1 MGIEG
6 EKVQDK
12 GTCNIF
18 NITIRENFPNLK
30 KVLPILVQEAS
41 RTPNKYDQNRTL
53 PQHIIKINRHREH
66 KKNIQGCR
74 REKKTTNKGKPI
86 KIT

>member
-41 RTPNKYDQNRTL
+41 RTPNKYDQNRTS
-53 PQHIIKINRHREH
+53 
-66 KKNIQGCR
+66 
-74 REKKTTNKGKPI
+74 T
-86 KIT
+86 